1 MLPRFA
7 RARTLRGEWKIGVS
21 LRMRGEVRAEIM
33 AFAEREKRS
42 MGNLIAILVEWSFEQ
57 LKAAGSTTK
66 LFGQSAKRLNK
77 LTSDKRLKH
86 G

>member
-1 MLPRFA
+1 M
-7 RARTLRGEWKIGVS
+7 GEWKIAVT
-21 LRMRGEVRAEIM
+21 LRMRGDLRAEMI

-42 MGNLIAILVEWSFEQ
+42 LGNLAAILLEWSFEQ
-57 LKAAGSTTK
+57 LKAAGSTTR

-77 LTSDKRLKH
+77 LTRDRRLKH